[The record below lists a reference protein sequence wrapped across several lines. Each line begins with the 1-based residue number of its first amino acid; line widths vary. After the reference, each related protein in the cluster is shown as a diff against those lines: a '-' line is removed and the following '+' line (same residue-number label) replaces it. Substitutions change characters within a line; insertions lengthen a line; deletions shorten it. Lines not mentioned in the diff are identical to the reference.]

1 VKEKALLRIKMV
13 DYFIIN
19 LHLWPPYPGGGEKR
33 RGGKE
38 REAGWLAG
46 REPGSKG

>member
-19 LHLWPPYPGGGEKR
+19 LHLLPPPYPPGGGEKR
-33 RGGKE
+33 RGVKRGK
-38 REAGWLAG
+38 G
-46 REPGSKG
+46 KK